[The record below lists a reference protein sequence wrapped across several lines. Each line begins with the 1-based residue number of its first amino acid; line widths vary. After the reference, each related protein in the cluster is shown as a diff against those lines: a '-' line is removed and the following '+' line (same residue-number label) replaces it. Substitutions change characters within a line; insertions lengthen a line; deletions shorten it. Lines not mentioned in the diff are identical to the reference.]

1 MSWEED
7 YKKRECLNAYRQAEK
22 HQKIILEKIQKLR
35 LDKMFPSIQNDDIPH
50 GHNQSDLSDYAAN
63 LYDYETDLKI
73 AMDYSDLIKREIER
87 AARKLQKNENLY
99 IICKYIEFL
108 STYEI
113 ETIIGVKRRRLYD
126 IEKSAIENIEI
137 DEVIINECLR
147 RISESG
153 CYSSNGRL

>member
-1 MSWEED
+1 MSWEENE
-7 YKKRECLNAYRQAEK
+7 KKKEYLNGYREAKRREK
-22 HQKIILEKIQKLR
+22 RILEQIQRLR
-35 LDKMFPSIQNDDIPH
+35 LDKMFPCLQNDDMPH
-50 GHNQSDLSDYAAN
+50 GHNQSDLSDYAAD

-73 AMDYSDLIKREIER
+73 TMNSSDLIKREIER

-113 ETIIGVKRRRLYD
+113 EGIIGVKRRRLYD

-147 RISESG
+147 RISESD

>member
-1 MSWEED
+1 MSWEENE
-7 YKKRECLNAYRQAEK
+7 KKKEYLNGYREAKRREK
-22 HQKIILEKIQKLR
+22 RILEQIQRLR
-35 LDKMFPSIQNDDIPH
+35 LDKMFPCLQNDDMPH

-73 AMDYSDLIKREIER
+73 TMDSSDLIKREIER

-108 STYEI
+108 STHEI

-147 RISESG
+147 RIGESN